1 VKSGLGPAQSPQ
13 YLFFTVYDQCHN
25 SVIKTLTV
33 TIINEVRINVYMSS
47 KYKPE
52 NSCVCNINTC
62 GDKRVDK
69 VFCRSEPHLSNNLKQ
84 DHVSK
89 ILVFKTTCE
98 PTRQ

>member
-1 VKSGLGPAQSPQ
+1 MDSIILGEVTVKSGLGPAPSPQ

-52 NSCVCNINTC
+52 NSCVCNILTH
-62 GDKRVDK
+62 V
-69 VFCRSEPHLSNNLKQ
+69 ETNLLIKCF
-84 DHVSK
+84 VGLNLTFR
-89 ILVFKTTCE
+89 IA
-98 PTRQ
+98 